1 MEFTRRKL
9 PRSDAGKLKRSSID
23 SIKPFALLL
32 TPVYVFMKRNAKFLA
47 VKGPLDFFTK
57 EELERVRPFGT
68 LFLPDFVQ
76 VALPFRDAAKSVRL
90 TLSWRPRLP
99 AATTED
105 GNGVSYPEVALPP
118 APYELSDAVLKIIG
132 PLWGA
137 GGVIEPYFVTVFSH
151 EVCDALPPAWMKR
164 LRDADHLRFEDTL
177 FISSWAVFLALHLGR
192 CDLGYLSRFRAQI
205 FAAAFPEVP
214 SEIALG
220 EMDAES
226 RDLLALAQSTFV
238 EPTAELKVEHFDQR
252 EERVAQMIAGRFRR
266 VMGEFVRKDRIA
278 PTVHGEKGLIVAS
291 DR

>member
-1 MEFTRRKL
+1 MEFTQRKL

-32 TPVYVFMKRNAKFLA
+32 TQVYVFMKRNSKFLA
-47 VKGPLDFFTK
+47 VKGPLDFFTQ
-57 EELERVRPFGT
+57 EELERMRPFGT

-90 TLSWRPRLP
+90 TLSWRPRLSH
-99 AATTED
+99 AADE
-105 GNGVSYPEVALPP
+105 NGTVTYPEVALPP

-151 EVCDALPPAWMKR
+151 EVCDALPPAWMKK
-164 LRDADHLRFEDTL
+164 LRDADHLRFEDSL
-177 FISSWAVFLALHLGR
+177 FVSSWAVFLALHLGR
-192 CDLGYLSRFRAQI
+192 CDLGYLSRFRAQV

-214 SEIALG
+214 SEVDLG
-220 EMDAES
+220 KMDADSQE
-226 RDLLALAQSTFV
+226 LLEIARQTFV
-238 EPTAELKVEHFDQR
+238 DPTAPLKIDTFDDR
-252 EERVAQMIAGRFRR
+252 PERVAQMIAGRFRR
-266 VMGEFVRKDRIA
+266 VLTEFIRKDRIA
-278 PTVHGEKGLIVAS
+278 PTVFGEKGLIIAS